1 MKHNRLF
8 CLWVL
13 LVVAIN
19 LSSLVVTDDNLFEI
33 NGSRFRLE
41 LESWYR
47 VSDYVHQPISF
58 LCTSQAFTDSI
69 EILYYSPQLDLRL
82 VLQKRQGLGAQA
94 WLASARMT
102 AKTDIYIRNLDL
114 NMIHEVPESMSFLKG
129 PEAIQGNNPLLNRNI
144 LPYTDKVIEYRNP
157 QQSFWIVASNYADCK
172 EVEYITP
179 QQIHLYDNKL
189 HFFRQYRPD
198 TNPTFTPRDCF
209 FKRQNETHEW
219 SFLFF
224 EEKPVLLWINRWPGN
239 KQAAM
244 AITNDADG
252 ESLDRLSAV
261 YFGTNNPDSPLFMN
275 QGVIANNIRISHTT
289 HGEHYLALKSLHD
302 EIIQHGNSISYHT
315 YADAI
320 DPPGTNAQSL
330 LHDLLPYN
338 VRMWI
343 DHGYPTNPEDFA
355 WNGLVPGSANYIGDV
370 INQSGIVYAWMADTP
385 TSDPFNI
392 FDDPWRLPHLLYEL
406 TALEKPVWFYGRTR
420 TQAWEY
426 LNNNVTIDFKN
437 RVTPENLD
445 QLLLDR
451 GLNICYTHFC
461 FTNCSTVN
469 SFYIITP
476 EGEYQVRPEVEE
488 MWQMLD
494 YYQTYKGLWIET
506 VETIFDR
513 MLALEK
519 VYIKA
524 VEYDESSKQY
534 NVTLKNDSDMLVDDL
549 FLRQG
554 TMEFT
559 IPSFPAGDE
568 YLITVNQNSSNTNY
582 ISNHKFF
589 TYQQGNNL
597 YVKDTMNSGIDP
609 VKLQL
614 FNLKGQLIK
623 EQITSNPQTILT
635 VPISNLASGLYFVRL
650 SFINNRA
657 FNIRFVVVK

>member
-13 LVVAIN
+13 VIVAVN

-58 LCTSQAFTDSI
+58 LCTSQAFADSV
-69 EILYYSPQLDLRL
+69 EITYSSPQLELKL
-82 VLQKRQGLGAQA
+82 VLQNRQGLGAQA
-94 WLASARMT
+94 SLVSARMT
-102 AKTDIYIRNLDL
+102 AKTDIYIRNLNL
-114 NMIHEVPESMSFLKG
+114 NMVHEKPEIMSFLKG
-129 PEAIQGNNPLLNRNI
+129 PEAIQSNNPLLNRNI

-157 QQSFWIVASNYADCK
+157 QQSFWVVASNYTDCK

-179 QQIHLYDNKL
+179 AQIILYDNKL
-189 HFFRQYRPD
+189 HYFRQYSPN
-198 TNPTFTPRDCF
+198 TNPTVTPRDCF
-209 FKRQNETHEW
+209 FTRQNETHEW
-219 SFLFF
+219 SFLIF
-224 EEKPVLLWINRWPGN
+224 EEKPVLLWINRWLGD
-239 KQAAM
+239 KKAALS
-244 AITNDADG
+244 ITNDADG
-252 ESLDRLSAV
+252 ESLDRLTAIYYGS
-261 YFGTNNPDSPLFMN
+261 NNPHSPLYLN
-275 QGVIANNIRISHTT
+275 QGVIANHIKISHTT
-289 HGEHYLALKSLHD
+289 HGEHYLALKALNDDITRYGS
-302 EIIQHGNSISYHT
+302 SIAYHT

-330 LHDLLPYN
+330 LHDMLPYN
-338 VRMWI
+338 IRLWI
-343 DHGYPTNPEDFA
+343 DHGVYSNPEDFA
-355 WNGLVPGSANYIGDV
+355 WNGLTVGSDNYIGDV
-370 INQSGIVYAWMADTP
+370 INQSGIKYAWMAETP
-385 TSDPFNI
+385 TSDPFNA
-392 FDDPWRLPHLLYEL
+392 FDDPWRLPHRLYEL
-406 TALEKPVWFYGRTR
+406 TALEKPVWFFGRTR

-476 EGEYQVRPEVEE
+476 EGEYQVRPDVEE

-494 YYQTYKGLWIET
+494 YYQTYKGLWVET

-524 VEYDESSKQY
+524 VEYNPSINQY
-534 NVTLKNDSDMLVDDL
+534 KVTLRNDSDLMLEDIY
-549 FLRQG
+549 LRYG
-554 TMEFT
+554 NMDFS
-559 IPSFPAGDE
+559 IPCFPAGDD
-568 YLITVNQNSSNTNY
+568 YMMTVNPITSNDSY
-582 ISNHKFF
+582 VSNHSFF
-589 TYQQGNNL
+589 TYQHNNNL
-597 YVKDTMNSGIDP
+597 YVKDSLNSGIDP
-609 VKLQL
+609 VKLQI

-623 EQITSNPQTILT
+623 EQFTTYPEPIIT
-635 VPISNLASGLYFVRL
+635 VPITNLPSGLYFVRL
-650 SFINNRA
+650 SFNNNRA